1 MRFWTLIALI
11 ALLLLGCH
19 RRRRAQE
26 PTTLPAASSRA
37 NAGPTAPY
45 GQSGGAEA
53 ALASSPGKQP
63 RPPAGQVAAPLNE
76 AAWVDAHNRVRAKH
90 CAPPL
95 EWSPKLA
102 QVAQQWANTLRDK
115 GCVFGHSGNATY
127 GENLAAAT
135 TGSLDA
141 AAIVKMWYDE
151 IADYK
156 FPDGGFSMKTGH
168 FTQVV
173 WRGTSRIGCG
183 RSLCKTME
191 IWVCEYERPG
201 NWEGQYRANVLP
213 LGCK

>member
-1 MRFWTLIALI
+1 M
-11 ALLLLGCH
+11 
-19 RRRRAQE
+19 
-26 PTTLPAASSRA
+26 
-37 NAGPTAPY
+37 
-45 GQSGGAEA
+45 
-53 ALASSPGKQP
+53 
-63 RPPAGQVAAPLNE
+63 NE
-76 AAWVDAHNRVRAKH
+76 AAWVDAHNRARAKH

-115 GCVFGHSGNATY
+115 GCVFGHSGNSAY
-127 GENLAAAT
+127 GENLAAASIGT
-135 TGSLDA
+135 LDA